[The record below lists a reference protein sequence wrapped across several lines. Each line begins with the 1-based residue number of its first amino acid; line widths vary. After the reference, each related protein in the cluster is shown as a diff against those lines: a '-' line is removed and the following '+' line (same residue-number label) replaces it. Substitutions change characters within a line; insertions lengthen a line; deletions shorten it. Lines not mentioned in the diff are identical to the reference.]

1 MNARVRFK
9 LNTCQRPDHLPLIGW
24 LAHPQLRPRGR
35 TLFHCQ
41 PIRLLS
47 QLVNDRIMRHL
58 QVERRPF
65 WYACS
70 SWAAASRASV
80 SRSAARA
87 LASPRRCWK
96 LKTTSAAHGSDVA
109 IQVPLRCRRPGL
121 FPLFRQSAAT
131 GMRLDR
137 ALWKPGETLRCVT
150 PSPRHPVTTSP
161 RHHVTENVNRAACK
175 PPFAA
180 GDSWNCRA
188 NTPWQATR
196 LRARVG
202 DTGLRRIIEDVVQKG
217 VPGPFAELSCVPSG
231 S

>member
-150 PSPRHPVTTSP
+150 PSPRHHVTTSP
-161 RHHVTENVNRAACK
+161 RYRECQ
-175 PPFAA
+175 PS
-180 GDSWNCRA
+180 GL
-188 NTPWQATR
+188 QATLRCRR
-196 LRARVG
+196 L
-202 DTGLRRIIEDVVQKG
+202 L
-217 VPGPFAELSCVPSG
+217 ELPRQHALASHASSCPSG
-231 S
+231 RYWFTSNHRRRGAKGGTRAFR